1 MIMKCVAFLVV
12 ALVLANCC
20 ALGGGCAP
28 LAGGP
33 AGPVALG
40 PGSPVAS
47 GAGGPVASGP
57 VALDDDGLAEAPPDE
72 AQASDAQPKQD
83 ARPKRKSMVGSL
95 DARATKQNHGAQP
108 KDRYELEQAADEAD
122 DLRLKRKLMICTD
135 CMPSKPARDDAMSSS
150 R

>member
-1 MIMKCVAFLVV
+1 MITKCIAFLVA

-20 ALGGGCAP
+20 ALGVGCAP
-28 LAGGP
+28 LGGGL

-40 PGSPVAS
+40 P
-47 GAGGPVASGP
+47 GGPVASGP
-57 VALDDDGLAEAPPDE
+57 VALDDDGLGGAPPDE
-72 AQASDAQPKQD
+72 AQASDPQPKQD

-95 DARATKQNHGAQP
+95 DAGATRPNRGGQA
-108 KDRYELEQAADEAD
+108 KDQYELQQAADEAD

>member
-1 MIMKCVAFLVV
+1 MITKCIAFLVA

-28 LAGGP
+28 LGGGP

-40 PGSPVAS
+40 PG
-47 GAGGPVASGP
+47 GGP
-57 VALDDDGLAEAPPDE
+57 VALDDDGLGEAPPDE
-72 AQASDAQPKQD
+72 AQSSDPQPKQD
-83 ARPKRKSMVGSL
+83 ARPKRKNMAGSL
-95 DARATKQNHGAQP
+95 DAGATRQNRGAQA
-108 KDRYELEQAADEAD
+108 KDQFELQQAADEAD
-122 DLRLKRKLMICTD
+122 DLRLKRKLMICSD